1 MKKRIVMLLYAA
13 VLTLGLAVVPVVA
26 SVDPLYP
33 IEVETYNY
41 GPLDELRINK
51 VYQLSIAD
59 DSSAIPTGDFER
71 NGRRY
76 YLLDMIVDNT
86 DSEVVTY
93 TVVYGSVDL
102 SRDEGYAA
110 AFGQSGFRPFD
121 VDSFRKDA
129 DSDLLPLFV
138 CMGCAV
144 IATAIVFCTNKAKQG
159 RSKSQ
164 YEKNR

>member
-1 MKKRIVMLLYAA
+1 MKKRIVTLLYAA
-13 VLTLGLAVVPVVA
+13 VLTLGLAVTPVMA
-26 SVDPLYP
+26 SDLFCPV
-33 IEVETYNY
+33 EEETYTY

-51 VYQLSIAD
+51 VYRLSVSD
-59 DSSAIPTGDFER
+59 DPSTIPTEDFEH

-76 YLLDMIVDNT
+76 YLLDMIADSS

-93 TVVYGSVDL
+93 TVIYGSGEL
-102 SRDEGYAA
+102 TRDAGYIGASS
-110 AFGQSGFRPFD
+110 QSGFRSFD
-121 VDSFRKDA
+121 VDSFRKGA
-129 DSDLLPLFV
+129 DPDLLPFFI

-164 YEKNR
+164 YGKNR

>member
-1 MKKRIVMLLYAA
+1 MKKRIVTLLYAA
-13 VLTLGLAVVPVVA
+13 VLTLGLAVTPVMA
-26 SVDPLYP
+26 SDPFYP
-33 IEVETYNY
+33 VEEETYTY

-51 VYQLSIAD
+51 VYRLSVSD
-59 DSSAIPTGDFER
+59 DPSIIPTEDFEH

-76 YLLDMIVDNT
+76 YLLDMIADSS

-93 TVVYGSVDL
+93 TVIYGSGEL
-102 SRDEGYAA
+102 TRDVGYIGASS
-110 AFGQSGFRPFD
+110 QSGFRSFD
-121 VDSFRKDA
+121 VDSFRKGA
-129 DSDLLPLFV
+129 DPDLLSLFI

-164 YEKNR
+164 YGKNR